1 MSYVLSLTQFLV
13 SAPSGTMNVFL
24 SSGCP
29 PFSQALSFLTHV
41 ILASETFQKLF
52 LYRKKKETL
61 CQNPKV
67 ANALSEPF
75 NLKKKKKGKRKE
87 TVPFPL
93 AARKE
98 GKGLISEGPL

>member
-75 NLKKKKKGKRKE
+75 NLKKKKKREKKRNS
-87 TVPFPL
+87 TIPI
-93 AARKE
+93 
-98 GKGLISEGPL
+98 GS

>member
-29 PFSQALSFLTHV
+29 PFSQALSFQTHV

-52 LYRKKKETL
+52 LYRKKKKETL

-75 NLKKKKKGKRKE
+75 NLLKKKKEKKRKSII
-87 TVPFPL
+87 PI
-93 AARKE
+93 
-98 GKGLISEGPL
+98 GS